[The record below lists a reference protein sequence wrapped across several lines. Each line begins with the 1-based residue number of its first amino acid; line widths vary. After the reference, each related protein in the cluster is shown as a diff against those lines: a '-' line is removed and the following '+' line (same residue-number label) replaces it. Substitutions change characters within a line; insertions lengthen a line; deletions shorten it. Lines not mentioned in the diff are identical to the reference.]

1 MEKSNKKTKIQYVG
15 ALLLAIIVCVCL
27 LFGGCSIGNTKTI
40 TSIEKT
46 GSSGLTDT
54 YTITYSDG
62 STYNFYVEN
71 GKDGT
76 DATSPT
82 IQEIYNQYVAL
93 YGEISFADFLQMY
106 LKTDNVDNS
115 AVINKCLQSCLKI
128 YTEFAVTST
137 SGWPYQTST
146 KAVSISCGSG
156 VVYQIDNDYTYIL
169 TNYHVVYSASANAD
183 NGGNIAKNIH
193 GYLYGS
199 DGTPTETSQTN
210 NGYKVYDYGDY
221 AIEFE
226 YVGGS
231 VNYDIAIL
239 KAKTSDV
246 VAINENVKAVTLADS
261 YHVGQTAIAIGNPE
275 NEGISATEG
284 IVSVDNEFI
293 NLNIDGTT
301 RSYRSLRIDTAIYEG
316 SSGGGLFNSRGEL
329 IGLTNAGDNDDQ
341 NVNYAIP
348 LDIVKNVVN
357 NIMRNYDGT
366 TASTVK
372 KPKFG
377 VTIDTS
383 NSKYVYDE
391 TTGYGYIKE
400 TISVDSVTS
409 GSIFETLGL
418 QSGDVLVSIVVNDNE
433 ITLNRYYE
441 IDNVLLQLRANDT
454 VSIKYKRAGETAQT
468 DKYTIVA
475 NDFVS

>member
-1 MEKSNKKTKIQYVG
+1 MEKTNKKTKIQYVG
-15 ALLLAIIVCVCL
+15 ALLLAIILCVCL
-27 LFGGCSIGNTKTI
+27 LFGGCSFGGAKTI

-71 GKDGT
+71 GKNGK

-93 YGEISFADFLQMY
+93 YGEISFADFLQIY
-106 LKTDNVDNS
+106 LKTDKVDNS

-137 SGWPYQTST
+137 SGWPYQTTT
-146 KAVSISCGSG
+146 KAIAISCGSG
-156 VVYQIDNDYTYIL
+156 VVYQIDNDYTYVL
-169 TNYHVVYSASANAD
+169 TNYHVVYNASANAD
-183 NGGNIAKNIH
+183 NGGNIARSIH

-199 DGTPTETSQTN
+199 DGTPTETSNTSD
-210 NGYKVYDYGDY
+210 GYKVYDYGNY
-221 AIEFE
+221 GIEFA

-231 VNYDIAIL
+231 VEYDIAIL

-246 VAINENVKAVTLADS
+246 VAINENVKQIALADS
-261 YHVGQTAIAIGNPE
+261 YCVGQTAIAIGNPE

-301 RSYRSLRIDTAIYEG
+301 RSYRSIRIDTAIYEG

-357 NIMRNYDGT
+357 NIMLYYDGT
-366 TASTVK
+366 NPSTVK

-377 VTIDTS
+377 VTVNTS
-383 NSKYVYDE
+383 NSKYVYDQ

-400 TISVDSVTS
+400 TVSIDSVTS
-409 GSIFETLGL
+409 GSIFATLGL
-418 QSGDVLVSIVVNDNE
+418 QAGDVLVSIFLNGNE

-454 VSIKYKRAGETAQT
+454 VSVKYKRAGATAQT
-468 DKYTIVA
+468 DAYTIVST
-475 NDFVS
+475 DIK

>member
-1 MEKSNKKTKIQYVG
+1 MENSNNKSKIQHIC
-15 ALLLAIIVCVCL
+15 ALVLTLILCACL
-27 LFGGCSIGNTKTI
+27 LFGGCSIGSAKTI
-40 TSIEKT
+40 TGIEKT
-46 GSSGLTDT
+46 GSSGLTDI

-71 GKDGT
+71 GKDGA

-82 IQEIYNQYVAL
+82 ILDIYNQYVAL
-93 YGEISFADFLQMY
+93 YGEISYADFLQLY
-106 LKTDNVDNS
+106 LKTDKVDNS
-115 AVINKCLQSCLKI
+115 AVINKCLQSCLKL
-128 YTEFAVTST
+128 YTEFTVTST
-137 SGWPYQTST
+137 SGWYQVT
-146 KAVSISCGSG
+146 KGVSISCGSG
-156 VVYQIDNDYTYIL
+156 VVYKIDNDYTYVL
-169 TNYHVVYSASANAD
+169 TNYHVVYNASANAD
-183 NGGNIAKNIH
+183 NGGYIARSIH

-199 DGTPTETSQTN
+199 DGTPTATSETN
-210 NGYKVYDYGDY
+210 NGYKVYDYGNY

-231 VNYDIAIL
+231 VDYDIAII

-246 VAINENVKAVTLADS
+246 VAINENVKAVTLAES

-301 RSYRSLRIDTAIYEG
+301 RSYRSIRIDTAIYEG
-316 SSGGGLFNSRGEL
+316 SSGGGLFDSSGNL

-357 NIMRNYDGT
+357 NIMLYYDGT
-366 TASTVK
+366 NASTVK

-383 NSKYVYDE
+383 NSKYVYDQ

-409 GSIFETLGL
+409 GSIFDTLGL
-418 QSGDVLVSIVVNDNE
+418 KSGDVLVSIFLNGNE

-454 VSIKYKRAGETAQT
+454 VSVKYRRAGVTAT
-468 DKYTIVA
+468 TGEYTILSTDISA
-475 NDFVS
+475 